1 MSGTAS
7 PAQQSGTSSPTQQLL
22 SEATPEPE
30 MSKERTT
37 PKIEP
42 KLAGQN
48 NYAQWSL
55 SIEQTLSLY
64 DHGTGSVWDI
74 VTGGILDPGLATT
87 TKAKKS
93 TDIGKGHGTS
103 T

>member
-1 MSGTAS
+1 
-7 PAQQSGTSSPTQQLL
+7 
-22 SEATPEPE
+22 

-42 KLAGQN
+42 KLAGQQ
-48 NYAQWSL
+48 NYAQWIL

-74 VTGGILDPGLATT
+74 VTGATPNPGTNIKPRPVLQPQPKNQQI
-87 TKAKKS
+87 KARRPIPSPLQPNLKNQ
-93 TDIGKGHGTS
+93 
-103 T
+103 